1 MASALAYG
9 DSNLPRAWSRYTD
22 GTSSNKAKF
31 NEVNARTLE
40 FHGQKVD
47 VAAAKKAKREAAT
60 ANESKRLQREK
71 KLLKDLYMLK
81 EGRSEDVEKQEFWN
95 VMGPAGNKRS
105 WANDGGTSK
114 LKGKGATPKPSKVTA
129 KFTEVEG
136 KMYGAQGAKMNRSHL
151 TFDESDDEYQEIVG
165 NEDGGGPAEEAP
177 DLVPTVA
184 RTDEAVNEA
193 MSDLEYMRSKMKPG
207 GEANDPGMVDAVEDA
222 QAAATDPAAKPKRE
236 NKKKRKKAAAAAEAK
251 EAMDAKNN
259 TTVRLRGLPFTATE
273 VRIGVHTV
281 CGIFCGD
288 LGRLLHVQAPN
299 FTPLISRCFAFCR
312 TATQDDVR
320 EFFHPLTP
328 NEVRM
333 TKDRFDR
340 PSGRAYCDFNLED
353 VPKALKYDHDH
364 MGDRFIEV
372 TMDDEGKPELLPA
385 VVKEPR
391 KFPQTEVDV
400 GALAESGRL
409 FVRNLAYACK
419 EDHLRQ
425 LFSKFGPLSEVQ
437 IPIDR
442 ETKKS
447 KAIAFITFL
456 MPEHAVVAYQ
466 ALDGQPYQGRLL
478 HLLPSKEK
486 RETGVISL
494 EDAPSQGQDNYKK
507 RQDAKRKA
515 NDSSFNWNT
524 LFMRSDTV
532 ADAMATSYGVD
543 KSDILDKETDS
554 SIAVRMALGETHIV
568 AENKL
573 FLQTNGVKLDAFDA
587 RVFERSTTLILV
599 KNTPF
604 ETQENDLRTIFA
616 KHGSVGRVIIPPSK
630 TMAIVEMF
638 EDSEARTAFRSLA
651 YRKFKHVPL
660 YLEWAPAGCLEAA
673 AVTEAANAKGVEEE
687 DGEEGGETDGE
698 TGSTLFIK
706 NLNFNTS
713 DDDLAAFF
721 ERCTAIRSARIAR
734 KKDPK
739 NPSKMRS
746 MGFGFVEFP
755 SDANAMKALK
765 ALQNNDL
772 DGHKLQLKLSKN
784 NTEEKR
790 EVKGQAITVGGTKL
804 FLGGGGGTQKE
815 RTSNI

>member
-1 MASALAYG
+1 MLLASC
-9 DSNLPRAWSRYTD
+9 RA
-22 GTSSNKAKF
+22 TS
-31 NEVNARTLE
+31 
-40 FHGQKVD
+40 Q
-47 VAAAKKAKREAAT
+47 
-60 ANESKRLQREK
+60 
-71 KLLKDLYMLK
+71 
-81 EGRSEDVEKQEFWN
+81 
-95 VMGPAGNKRS
+95 
-105 WANDGGTSK
+105 
-114 LKGKGATPKPSKVTA
+114 
-129 KFTEVEG
+129 
-136 KMYGAQGAKMNRSHL
+136 
-151 TFDESDDEYQEIVG
+151 
-165 NEDGGGPAEEAP
+165 
-177 DLVPTVA
+177 
-184 RTDEAVNEA
+184 
-193 MSDLEYMRSKMKPG
+193 
-207 GEANDPGMVDAVEDA
+207 DA
-222 QAAATDPAAKPKRE
+222 
-236 NKKKRKKAAAAAEAK
+236 
-251 EAMDAKNN
+251 
-259 TTVRLRGLPFTATE
+259 
-273 VRIGVHTV
+273 
-281 CGIFCGD
+281 
-288 LGRLLHVQAPN
+288 
-299 FTPLISRCFAFCR
+299 
-312 TATQDDVR
+312 VR

-340 PSGRAYCDFNLED
+340 PSGRAYCDFKLED
-353 VPKALKYDHDH
+353 VPKALKYDRDH
-364 MGDRFIEV
+364 IGDRFIEV
-372 TMDDEGKPELLPA
+372 SMDDEGKPELLPA

-409 FVRNLAYACK
+409 FVRNLAYACR
-419 EDHLRQ
+419 EEHLRQ

-494 EDAPSQGQDNYKK
+494 EDAPGASEGQDNYKK
-507 RQDAKRKA
+507 RQEAKRKT

-573 FLQTNGVKLDAFDA
+573 FLQKNGVKLDAFDS
-587 RVFERSTTLILV
+587 RVFERSKTLILV

-604 ETQENDLRTIFA
+604 ETQEDDLRTIFA
-616 KHGSVGRVIIPPSK
+616 KHGAVGRVIIPPSK
-630 TMAIVEMF
+630 TMAVVEMF

-660 YLEWAPAGCLEAA
+660 YLEWAPEGCLEAA
-673 AVTEAANAKGVEEE
+673 AVTEAANAKAAEE
-687 DGEEGGETDGE
+687 DGDDDGEDDGE
-698 TGSTLFIK
+698 TGSTLFVK
-706 NLNFNTS
+706 NLNFDTS

-739 NPSKMRS
+739 NPGKMRS

-755 SDANAMKALK
+755 SDDNAMKALK
-765 ALQNNDL
+765 ALQNNEL

-790 EVKGQAITVGGTKL
+790 EVKGQAVTVGGTKL
-804 FLGGGGGTQKE
+804 LLRNLAFETNKKELKELCQAFGQVKSVRLPKKFDGAHRGFAFVDFLTKKE
-815 RTSNI
+815 AKSAFEALSVSTHLYGRRMVVEWAKDDTTLEGLQAKTKEQFNAQGNDRASKRGRFDENL

>member
-1 MASALAYG
+1 
-9 DSNLPRAWSRYTD
+9 
-22 GTSSNKAKF
+22 
-31 NEVNARTLE
+31 
-40 FHGQKVD
+40 
-47 VAAAKKAKREAAT
+47 
-60 ANESKRLQREK
+60 
-71 KLLKDLYMLK
+71 
-81 EGRSEDVEKQEFWN
+81 
-95 VMGPAGNKRS
+95 
-105 WANDGGTSK
+105 
-114 LKGKGATPKPSKVTA
+114 
-129 KFTEVEG
+129 
-136 KMYGAQGAKMNRSHL
+136 
-151 TFDESDDEYQEIVG
+151 
-165 NEDGGGPAEEAP
+165 
-177 DLVPTVA
+177 
-184 RTDEAVNEA
+184 
-193 MSDLEYMRSKMKPG
+193 
-207 GEANDPGMVDAVEDA
+207 
-222 QAAATDPAAKPKRE
+222 
-236 NKKKRKKAAAAAEAK
+236 
-251 EAMDAKNN
+251 
-259 TTVRLRGLPFTATE
+259 
-273 VRIGVHTV
+273 
-281 CGIFCGD
+281 
-288 LGRLLHVQAPN
+288 
-299 FTPLISRCFAFCR
+299 
-312 TATQDDVR
+312 
-320 EFFHPLTP
+320 
-328 NEVRM
+328 M

-340 PSGRAYCDFNLED
+340 PSGRAYCDFNHED

-364 MGDRFIEV
+364 IGDRFIEV
-372 TMDDEGKPELLPA
+372 SMDDEGKPELLPA

-587 RVFERSTTLILV
+587 RVFERSKTLILV

-604 ETQENDLRTIFA
+604 ETQEDDLRTIFA

-673 AVTEAANAKGVEEE
+673 AVTEAAKSKGLEEE
-687 DGEEGGETDGE
+687 EGAENGETDGE

-739 NPSKMRS
+739 NAGKMRS

-765 ALQNNDL
+765 ELQNNDL

-790 EVKGQAITVGGTKL
+790 EVKGQAVTVGGTKL
-804 FLGGGGGTQKE
+804 LLRNLAFETNKKELKELCQAFGQVKSVRLPKKFDGAHRGFAFVDFLTKKE
-815 RTSNI
+815 AKSAFEALSVSTHLYGRRMVVEWAKDDTTLEGLQAKTKEQFNAQGNDRASKRGRFDENL